1 MPLRNARI
9 LIPALCALALLS
21 GCNALAPATLTPT
34 PTDTPT
40 ITPSPTLTE
49 TPTLIPPT
57 LTPSLT
63 PTITP
68 SPTDTPTPTV
78 TPLPTTTPQPSVL
91 FTYDNWEF
99 LNLPA
104 NLGARL
110 ANPHIAFLNVNNR
123 TRSSATPQPG
133 NNIAT
138 LYYVPPTNSAG
149 RIAIREF
156 NAATGA
162 QVFIAPSGMAFAW
175 LRLDGGTNANGL
187 YIADLD
193 LSVSGRVLPIT
204 SLTQRG
210 IYNPPAWKQD
220 GSQIAIAIATGYDI
234 DIFSISRNGAWAP
247 LITGGA
253 YDFWPQ
259 WSPDGNFLAFVSDR
273 VTCPSWIPDEPG
285 TCDRTSTPTP
295 TGGHVFVLNITTGE
309 IRQLSST
316 IVYEPPRWVTPRQVA
331 FVTGDPLFG
340 APERSLNVAD
350 IFSGEVRTVRLTTG
364 DVPLKLSE
372 AWSPSGQ
379 QVVFQAAGVTT
390 EIVLAQTSGVEIGRI
405 RDLTFSRY
413 GMSAAWSPDGT
424 RIAIGGVGG
433 QCPYGVVVTDGAF
446 GSIARGS
453 PPPSMCDPR
462 FSPDGRWIAFT
473 GVIPNRDG
481 RVDVYAANNNGF
493 GAVNLTGSLL
503 GTIEMLGWVG
513 GG

>member
-1 MPLRNARI
+1 MQLRHLSTSVAV
-9 LIPALCALALLS
+9 LWALVCLTVLS
-21 GCNALAPATLTPT
+21 GCNALAPVTATPT

-40 ITPSPTLTE
+40 ITPT
-49 TPTLIPPT
+49 PT
-57 LTPSLT
+57 LTPT
-63 PTITP
+63 PTAVPPTATP
-68 SPTDTPTPTV
+68 TLTSEPTATPTHTPTPTI

-99 LNLPA
+99 ITLPA
-104 NLGARL
+104 NLSARL
-110 ANPHIAFLNVNNR
+110 ANPHIAFLNINNR

-156 NAATGA
+156 DAATGT
-162 QVFIAPSGMAFAW
+162 QVFLAPSGMAFAW
-175 LRLDGGTNANGL
+175 LRLDGGTNASGL

-210 IYNPPAWKQD
+210 IYNPPAWKRD

-259 WSPDGNFLAFVSDR
+259 WSPDGNYLAFVSDR
-273 VTCPSWIPDEPG
+273 VACPSWIPDEPG
-285 TCDRTSTPTP
+285 TCDRTATPPP
-295 TGGHVFVLNITTGE
+295 TGGHVFVLNIATGE

-316 IVYEPPRWVTPRQVA
+316 VVYEPPRWVTPRQVS

-340 APERSLNVAD
+340 DPERALNLAD
-350 IFSGEVRTVRLTTG
+350 IFSGEVRTVRQPSG

-372 AWSPSGQ
+372 AWSPTGQ
-379 QVVFQAAGVTT
+379 QVLFQAAGTTT
-390 EIVLAQTSGVEIGRI
+390 EIVLAQASGVEIGRI

-424 RIAIGGVGG
+424 RIAIG
-433 QCPYGVVVTDGAF
+433 
-446 GSIARGS
+446 
-453 PPPSMCDPR
+453 
-462 FSPDGRWIAFT
+462 
-473 GVIPNRDG
+473 
-481 RVDVYAANNNGF
+481 
-493 GAVNLTGSLL
+493 
-503 GTIEMLGWVG
+503 
-513 GG
+513 